1 MRGAQSV
8 AEGGVGVRDLL
19 ALCLAENDR
28 RFAGYDERLLRPRT
42 VPRLARVVLRVAT
55 RFGRRR

>member
-1 MRGAQSV
+1 V
-8 AEGGVGVRDLL
+8 ADDGIGLRDLV

-42 VPRLARVVLRVAT
+42 VPRLARFVLSLSGP
-55 RFGRRR
+55 FGRRR